1 MRGFSLILVGAVH
14 VFRHGHACQAF
25 AQVLPDV
32 GAGLLAVNWEHMRRL
47 SDASDQSG
55 IR

>member
-1 MRGFSLILVGAVH
+1 MSPTDVHHRRTMRGFSLIL
-14 VFRHGHACQAF
+14 
-25 AQVLPDV
+25 V